1 MQDPVLLQELL
12 GLARLATACCR
23 LAIINAPWFSRGPLP
38 TPLGRLGTSTSW
50 ISVGPIPGTFPG
62 TPLPGSAAGFLPAL
76 SLELPLDT
84 ALGPCSGCLQAAL
97 GRLIQP
103 RHLAGGRGL
112 GEKNTYL
119 IHRPG
124 LLALEPILELV
135 QTFGQGL
142 EMLL

>member
-1 MQDPVLLQELL
+1 MLPLVQQ
-12 GLARLATACCR
+12 GA
-23 LAIINAPWFSRGPLP
+23 APNF
-38 TPLGRLGTSTSW
+38 PLGRPGTSTLLDLGW
-50 ISVGPIPGTFPG
+50 DQFLGHFQGHPRPG
-62 TPLPGSAAGFLPAL
+62 LLLASFLPL

-84 ALGPCSGCLQAAL
+84 ALGPLFQAALQAAL